1 MNPAMPPVTLI
12 IVAWNQLD
20 KTLAC
25 LETVAVLDYPQTRV
39 LLIDNGSEPPLAE
52 AVRAR
57 FPAVEVVRLEEN
69 LGFAGGYNA
78 GLRQA
83 LRGPADLFML
93 LNNDTLVAPDA
104 LRHLVAEAMTAAD
117 IGLVTAKIY
126 FAADPQ
132 RIWTV
137 GNNLN
142 LFLDITDGGDKQIDT
157 GQWAT
162 ARDVDFAPFAGI
174 LIKREVIETVG
185 FLDEAFFLYYE
196 DMDYCRRTRAAGY
209 RIRLQPDAHILHDV
223 SASTGG
229 QESPLKRYW
238 LAQSSGRY
246 FRKHGRG
253 PRMPAIVLFRTASA
267 LKMTVALSRRR
278 RWDAL
283 RAYWAGLRNGWLRPD
298 ATTPPPEWLS
308 Q

>member
-1 MNPAMPPVTLI
+1 MPPVTLI

-25 LETVAVLDYPQTRV
+25 LETVGALDYPALTV
-39 LLIDNGSEPPLAE
+39 LLVDNGSEPPLAG
-52 AVRAR
+52 AVNAR
-57 FPAVEVVRLEEN
+57 FPHVEVVRLAQN
-69 LGFAGGYNA
+69 RGFAGGYNA
-78 GLRQA
+78 GLREA
-83 LRGPADLFML
+83 LRGTADLVML
-93 LNNDTLVAPDA
+93 LNNDTLVAPDV
-104 LRHLVAEAMTAAD
+104 LRLLVTEAASAPN

-142 LFLDITDGGDKQIDT
+142 VFLDITDGGDKQIDT

-185 FLDEAFFLYYE
+185 YLDEGFFLYYE
-196 DMDYCRRTRAAGY
+196 DMDYCRRARSAGY
-209 RIRLQPDAHILHDV
+209 RIRLQPDAHIWHDV

-253 PRMPAIVLFRTASA
+253 PRMLAIVPFRTASA
-267 LKMTVALSRRR
+267 LKMTVALGRRG

-283 RAYWAGLRNGWLRPD
+283 RAYWAGLRAGWLSGE
-298 ATTPPPEWLS
+298 ATTPPPEWLRP
-308 Q
+308 